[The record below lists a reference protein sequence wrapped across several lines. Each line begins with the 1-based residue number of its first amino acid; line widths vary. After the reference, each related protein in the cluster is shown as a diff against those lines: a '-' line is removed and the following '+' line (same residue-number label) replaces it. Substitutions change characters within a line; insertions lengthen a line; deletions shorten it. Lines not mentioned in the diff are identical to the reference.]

1 MKIEYINHAC
11 ILITTNSNI
20 KILTDP
26 WLYGPSWA
34 NNLWLFPKSKH
45 SPEYFEDVDYFYI
58 SHGHEDHLHK
68 KSIDWLP
75 ENLKNIPV
83 IAPDFGASYFID
95 TFKKYG
101 FSNLSMLQHNESITL
116 SNEIEIKMFIN
127 HDDHD
132 SSILLSADKTNI
144 FFQTDNLMTR
154 DESKLIGANHNIDLC
169 FTITSQ
175 TGPFPGFYKMIEAD
189 LEKAVIQKR
198 ENSKIYS
205 SNIVADLNPKYV
217 VPYASDVCY
226 FNDDFFANSLHC
238 DDKHGYKKLVETK
251 LKHSEV
257 IIMNPHDSLNIYNGL
272 IESRDIKDERI
283 QDNLESH
290 YHLLKD
296 QIDIIAAE
304 RLADNKNNLSKYVQ
318 IFYEALLVF
327 NDTWK
332 DSAFNVVWCISDNEK
347 QSIYIKQ
354 ALGKSIEK
362 ADIAD
367 ESVYDLCIYLDLYR
381 LKHLIDNKYAMGFLS
396 LWNGGFKCKRESLE
410 YNPVEKKFW
419 RWVRAVNLSFGYK
432 PNDNEHS

>member
-1 MKIEYINHAC
+1 MKIEYVNHAC

-45 SPEYFEDVDYFYI
+45 SPEYFDDINYFYI

-68 KSIDWLP
+68 MSIDWLP
-75 ENLKNIPV
+75 EKLKNIPV
-83 IAPDFGASYFID
+83 IAPDFGAKYFID
-95 TFKKYG
+95 TFEKYG
-101 FSNLSMLQHNESITL
+101 FSNLLMLKHNDSITL
-116 SNEIEIKMFIN
+116 SNEVEIKMFIN

-132 SSILLSADKTNI
+132 SSILLSADKTNV

-154 DESKLIGANHNIDLC
+154 EESKLIGENHNVDLC

-175 TGPFPGFYKMIEAD
+175 TGPFPGFYKMNEAD

-226 FNDDFFANSLHC
+226 FNDDFYANSLHC

-251 LKHSEV
+251 LKDTEV
-257 IIMNPHDSLNIYNGL
+257 IIMNPHDSLNIYNGVT
-272 IESRDIKDERI
+272 ESRDIQDERI
-283 QDNLESH
+283 QDNLEAH
-290 YHLLKD
+290 YQLLKD
-296 QIDIIAAE
+296 QVEIIAAQ
-304 RLADNKNNLSKYVQ
+304 RLEDNKNNLNDYVQ

-327 NDTWK
+327 NNTWK
-332 DSAFNVVWCISDNEK
+332 DSAFDVVWCISDNEK
-347 QSIYIKQ
+347 RSIYIKQ
-354 ALGKSIEK
+354 SPGKSIEK
-362 ADIAD
+362 TEIID
-367 ESVYDLCIYLDLYR
+367 ESKYDLYIYLDLYR

-410 YNPVEKKFW
+410 YNPIEKKFW